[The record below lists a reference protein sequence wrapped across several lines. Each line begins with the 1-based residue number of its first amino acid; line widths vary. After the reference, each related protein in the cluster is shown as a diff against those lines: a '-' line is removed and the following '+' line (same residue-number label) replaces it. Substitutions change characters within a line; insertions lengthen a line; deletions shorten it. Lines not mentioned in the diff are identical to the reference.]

1 MTKAQVL
8 KIISETASEHSLSR
22 EEKFRVFVTV
32 CDKAFHAGQI
42 TKAQHTR
49 WTNVF

>member
-8 KIISETASEHSLSR
+8 KIISETASEHNLSR

-32 CDKAFHAGQI
+32 CDKALHAGQI
-42 TKAQHTR
+42 TPAQHTR